1 MQVPSQD
8 LDKLWADY
16 ERFEKSSGGPNSL
29 AAQRFVDEAKPR
41 FYAAREA
48 WATRKKLLA
57 ALERDALP
65 WLPGHGPPS
74 ARFAAQR
81 DAWLALLEF
90 ELANGQG
97 LDPAAL
103 RKRVNLAF
111 QQALQ
116 PLRGCPEVRPP
127 LSPSLL
133 TPPCS
138 KHLHCVQHATAVAV
152 ASGAPSRR
160 LLHCAQLHLLRFC
173 CALL

>member
-1 MQVPSQD
+1 MQVPSAD

-48 WATRKKLLA
+48 WAVRKKLLA

-74 ARFAAQR
+74 ARFVGQR
-81 DAWLALLEF
+81 EAWLALLEF

-97 LDPAAL
+97 LDAAAL

-116 PLRGCPEVRPP
+116 PLRGCPEVRTE
-127 LSPSLL
+127 L
-133 TPPCS
+133 TGRACTSVCNSALVSMSCCS
-138 KHLHCVQHATAVAV
+138 E
-152 ASGAPSRR
+152 
-160 LLHCAQLHLLRFC
+160 RF
-173 CALL
+173 